1 MYNVVVDKITLE
13 RTFMTLVSAL
23 STVLPFIWALKPPLS
38 VDGQNLSTCE
48 LTPQEANV
56 IRGMLTQ
63 DSSNITCWYNIHQ
76 CQRSTPSSSSPLT
89 LRPLSLEL
97 AGGERSRL

>member
-1 MYNVVVDKITLE
+1 VYNVVVDKITLE

-56 IRGMLTQ
+56 IRGLLTQ
-63 DSSNITCWYNIHQ
+63 DSSNITCWYNMTVNSI
-76 CQRSTPSSSSPLT
+76 
-89 LRPLSLEL
+89 LEQPFDSATAL
-97 AGGERSRL
+97 AGVGGR

>member
-1 MYNVVVDKITLE
+1 VYNVVVDKITLE

-56 IRGMLTQ
+56 IRGLLTQ
-63 DSSNITCWYNIHQ
+63 DSSNITCWYNMTVNSI
-76 CQRSTPSSSSPLT
+76 
-89 LRPLSLEL
+89 LEQPFDFATAL
-97 AGGERSRL
+97 AGVGGR